1 MAADSR
7 PTDKSGE
14 HYTPQQLIDALHGVF
29 GKRHARVAHAKGVL
43 MDGAFMPTAE
53 ARSLCA
59 ATLFEGAIE
68 HVRVRFSHSTG
79 IPDIPDTDPNA
90 NPRGFAV
97 KFRLPDGSF
106 TNVVTHSF
114 NGFPVAT
121 TDEFG
126 TLMRA
131 IAASGPEAAKPTAL
145 DKFLA
150 SHPIAAKFLTGQKP
164 APVSW
169 ATLSYFGVNSF
180 RFIDRAGKGTFVR
193 YRFVPQA
200 GERLLDAKGLASMG
214 PNYLSEEIRARV
226 DKGPIMFD
234 WFGQLAQAGDVI
246 DDPSVAWPEDR
257 KLVKLGIISIARM
270 AFDQA
275 MVDKSA
281 AFMPGDVPPGIE
293 AADPMV
299 TVRDAVYQ
307 LSFNGRQ

>member
-1 MAADSR
+1 MAADSP
-7 PTDKSGE
+7 PTNNGGE
-14 HYTPQQLIDALHGVF
+14 HYTSAQLLDSIYSVF
-29 GKRHARVAHAKGVL
+29 GKHHARAVHAKGVL
-43 MDGAFMPTAE
+43 LDGAFMPTAE

-59 ATLFEGAIE
+59 ANLFEGAIE
-68 HVRVRFSHSTG
+68 HVRVRFSDFTG

-121 TDEFG
+121 SDEFV

-131 IAASGPEAAKPTAL
+131 IAASGPDASKPTAL

-150 SHPIAAKFLTGQKP
+150 SHPIAAQFLTTQKP

-169 ATLSYFGVNSF
+169 ATLTYFGVNSF
-180 RFIDRAGKGTFVR
+180 RFIDGAGKGTFVR

-200 GERLLDAKGLASMG
+200 GEQLLDAKRLASMG
-214 PNYLSEEIRARV
+214 PNYLSDEIKTRV
-226 DKGPIMFD
+226 DQGPIMFD
-234 WFGQLAQAGDVI
+234 WFGQLAQPGDVI

-257 KLVKLGIISIARM
+257 RLVKLGTISIVRM
-270 AFDQA
+270 TFDQA
-275 MVDKSA
+275 MTDKSA
-281 AFMPGDVPPGIE
+281 AFMPGDLPPGIE

-299 TVRDAVYQ
+299 AVRDAIYS
-307 LSFNGRQ
+307 LSFRERQ